1 MMFHFYSIF
10 LNLFNISYFS
20 SGGAI
25 ISSRGSSLTILS
37 SFDLITRPAILFTKS
52 SPAFCKQF
60 LDYLCLYQII
70 VFLYFP
76 AINKDPF
83 PWILTYFL
91 ILVSIE
97 CCRIGIPEK
106 WKLGPVTPTVGTT
119 RPGIWD
125 PKITRRDQGLRT
137 PKVRPRT

>member
-10 LNLFNISYFS
+10 LNLFNILSFS
-20 SGGAI
+20 SGGTI

-37 SFDLITRPAILFTKS
+37 SFGLITRPAIIFPKN

-70 VFLYFP
+70 VFLYFLS
-76 AINKDPF
+76 IDKNPF
-83 PWILTYFL
+83 SWILTYFL

-97 CCRIGIPEK
+97 YCRISIREK
-106 WKLGPVTPTVGTT
+106 WKLEPVTPTVRTT
-119 RPGIWD
+119 RPGIRD
-125 PKITRRDQGLRT
+125 PKTTRRDQGLRT
-137 PKVRPRT
+137 PKVGPRN

>member
-70 VFLYFP
+70 VFLYFLS
-76 AINKDPF
+76 IDKNPF
-83 PWILTYFL
+83 SWILTYFL

-97 CCRIGIPEK
+97 YCRISIREK
-106 WKLGPVTPTVGTT
+106 WKLEPVTPTVRTT
-119 RPGIWD
+119 RPGIRD
-125 PKITRRDQGLRT
+125 PQSGTQELGPQII
-137 PKVRPRT
+137 